1 MTSLFFPSIS
11 PEAGEPNNEVIPSK
25 EFKYQLKSQ
34 ILSGIK
40 NEREICYTHK
50 LAVLFSTERT
60 LKIKLPYPPGFL
72 MIANP
77 TVSPRCVLLS
87 YHPIVREHCLFSSLL
102 QTIYPWQAG

>member
-40 NEREICYTHK
+40 NEREMCYTH
-50 LAVLFSTERT
+50 LSVLF
-60 LKIKLPYPPGFL
+60 LVP
-72 MIANP
+72 
-77 TVSPRCVLLS
+77 
-87 YHPIVREHCLFSSLL
+87 
-102 QTIYPWQAG
+102 